1 MPLSTGVWET
11 LFGYLDVMATVD
23 DSATIPTRDAVC
35 AQLARMRPT
44 LAAQGVSSLAL
55 FGSVARGDAR
65 EDSDIDLAIETR
77 GKFSLLDLAGVKMF
91 VEERMGRDVDLVFI
105 EGLSPRRR
113 KSALRDLIPIF

>member
-1 MPLSTGVWET
+1 MIE
-11 LFGYLDVMATVD
+11 
-23 DSATIPTRDAVC
+23 DSATIPTRDVVC
-35 AQLARMRPT
+35 AQLVRMRAT

-77 GKFSLLDLAGVKMF
+77 GKFSLLDLAGVKML